1 MLILLSIAVALAAFF
16 AVMLLLDPQRKRTV
30 IAAAV
35 VAGAAGA
42 ANGLPTVGGPAYADD
57 DDDEVTCNPYAGHG
71 PWVGPGVGEPCVF
84 EDDGPPD
91 LISIGPGQ
99 PTGNPNR
106 DPRDGGGRSVTCSD
120 MVDLLTGESL
130 IVGLGALFLPPP
142 ASIVLGSAAL
152 GLGIAAVVV
161 QTQVCAP

>member
-35 VAGAAGA
+35 VAGVAGA
-42 ANGLPTVGGPAYADD
+42 ANGLPTVGGPAYAD

-99 PTGNPNR
+99 PT
-106 DPRDGGGRSVTCSD
+106 DGGGRSVTCSD